1 MEAKEILEKLKE
13 GANFEL
19 KYDEDGRLG
28 GYGAINLFD
37 CCKVGGG
44 MTQSWYDNVH
54 YPSRKKILESLP
66 WNVVENPR
74 NPKEG
79 EYPTEAGDY
88 IVMLDCDEHAV
99 WHNIF
104 HDGYFVLY
112 NKTHIKWW
120 MPITDEMKN
129 YITKQNIK
137 Q

>member
-19 KYDEDGRLG
+19 KYDEDGRLD
-28 GYGAINLFD
+28 GYGAINRFE

-44 MTQSWYDNVH
+44 MTQSWYENVH

-79 EYPTEAGDY
+79 EYPTEAGEY

-104 HDGYFVLY
+104 HDGRWVIY
-112 NKTHIKWW
+112 NRTHVKWW
-120 MPITDEMKN
+120 MPITDEMKE
-129 YITKQNIK
+129 IISKK
-137 Q
+137 

>member
-19 KYDEDGRLG
+19 KYNEDGRLD

-37 CCKVGGG
+37 CCKFGGG

-74 NPKEG
+74 NPKKC
-79 EYPTEAGDY
+79 EYPSENGDY
-88 IVMLDCDEHAV
+88 ITMLDCDEHAV
-99 WHNIF
+99 WHNKF
-104 HDGYFVLY
+104 RDGNWLIY
-112 NKTHIKWW
+112 NKTHVKWW
-120 MPITDEMKN
+120 LPITEEMKK
-129 YITKQNIK
+129 IIQCV
-137 Q
+137 